1 MKGKVSVAQSGPT
14 LCNPMDCSPP
24 GSSVHGILQA
34 RMLKWGSISPSNG
47 SSRPRDQTWVFQVNR
62 PGLNPRSIAYWLI
75 VSKLFNLWELTFLI
89 WTWGII
95 IPNHRDKWVL
105 NKTVKGLYKVVE
117 KLADNTASARPSCPS
132 LSCPLTPCA
141 NNDIADHARLCN
153 SCSTEHACHVVPAYN
168 AVLVSAVVQSESVLH
183 I

>member
-34 RMLKWGSISPSNG
+34 RVLKWGSISPSNG

-141 NNDIADHARLCN
+141 NNDIADRARLCN
-153 SCSTEHACHVVPAYN
+153 SCSTEHACHVVPAWPQ
-168 AVLVSAVVQSESVLH
+168 ATFVLS
-183 I
+183 